1 MSDPNIRSAIIGL
14 GPSGEGRGGAH
25 SISYC
30 HGWAHTATPGV
41 ELVGGCSRQQKNVD
55 DFTAEFPG
63 CAGYRDYR
71 KMLEEL
77 RPDLVVICA
86 FATTREEMV
95 MAALENDAKA
105 IWIEKPLALD
115 LPTAKRIMKAADE
128 KGVRLFVSHQR
139 RYGLPFEWFRDAA
152 SKIGAV
158 QGVDIVQ
165 PMPNFLDFGPHLVDA
180 ALFALGESCSL
191 RSVFG
196 AVDWSETGEWHGIR
210 HEKQLLGTA
219 HFDDGSRITVEVG
232 QDSPGR
238 SPILR
243 LQGSDGF
250 AELHLSPPLGAASV
264 FRVSYAGQQAVHSP
278 ATDEHF
284 HHSEDGALY
293 MKRAVADVLDALHNE
308 RNTRIDVAEAFR
320 GMEIIHGIY
329 QSAEQGRALNAE
341 EL

>member
-1 MSDPNIRSAIIGL
+1 MSDTDIRSAIIGL
-14 GPSGEGRGGAH
+14 GSSEEGRGGVH

-30 HGWAHTATPGV
+30 HGWAHTATSGI

-55 DFTAEFPG
+55 DFLAEFPG
-63 CAGYRDYR
+63 CEGDRNYRN
-71 KMLEEL
+71 MLEEL
-77 RPDLVVICA
+77 KPDLVVICA

-95 MAALENDAKA
+95 MAALENEAKA

-115 LPTAKRIMKAADE
+115 LPTAKRIMKAAAE

-139 RYGLPFEWFRDAA
+139 RYGLPFEWFRDAS
-152 SKIGAV
+152 SKVGIV
-158 QGVDIVQ
+158 QGGDIVQ

-196 AVDWSETGEWHGIR
+196 AVDWSETGEWHGIP

-219 HFDDGSRITVEVG
+219 HFLDDFRITVEVG
-232 QDSPGR
+232 SDTPGK

-243 LQGSDGF
+243 IHGSEGF
-250 AELHLSPPLGAASV
+250 AELHLSPPPGAASV
-264 FRVSYAGQQAVHSP
+264 FRASYAGEEAIRCPS
-278 ATDEHF
+278 TEENF
-284 HHSEDGALY
+284 HHGEDEALY
-293 MKRAVADVLDALHNE
+293 MKRAVVDVVKAL
-308 RNTRIDVAEAFR
+308 RSGGSTRIDVGEAYR

-329 QSAEQGRALNAE
+329 QSAKEGRALKAD